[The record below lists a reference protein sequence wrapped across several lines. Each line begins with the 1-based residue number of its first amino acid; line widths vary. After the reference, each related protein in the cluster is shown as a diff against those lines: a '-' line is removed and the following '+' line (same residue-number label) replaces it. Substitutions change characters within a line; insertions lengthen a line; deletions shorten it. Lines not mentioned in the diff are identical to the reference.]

1 MIEQLLLLVIE
12 VRPTDEFQRILHPKE
27 HLRSLLVPIRLA
39 QDLVRIGKQLR
50 VPRPCAVPDVALHRL
65 PLSTVIER
73 IVRFNAAVVA
83 EPATVVCATPDE
95 VV

>member
-12 VRPTDEFQRILHPKE
+12 VRPTDEFQRILHPKG

-50 VPRPCAVPDVALHRL
+50 VPRPFTIPDVALHRL
-65 PLSTVIER
+65 PLPTVVKR
-73 IVRFNAAVVA
+73 IVRLNAAIVA
-83 EPATVVCATPDE
+83 EPATVVCTTPDE